1 LCDVFGEEVK
11 DKLLDVVEHSAS
23 FFDSVDD
30 RGEVVV
36 GKDNVRGIF
45 RDIRAGLS
53 HGDPD
58 ICALQRGR
66 IVDSVAGLSFN

>member
-11 DKLLDVVEHSAS
+11 DELLDVVEHSAS

-45 RDIRAGLS
+45 RDI
-53 HGDPD
+53 
-58 ICALQRGR
+58 
-66 IVDSVAGLSFN
+66 